1 MNHFPYK
8 PRYEVC
14 IKASENEMEEKHGH
28 NKKKLQIAGKVY
40 LILYETE
47 KLAS

>member
-1 MNHFPYK
+1 MKF
-8 PRYEVC
+8 VF
-14 IKASENEMEEKHGH
+14 KASENGMEEKHGH
-28 NKKKLQIAGKVY
+28 NKKKNLQISGKVY

>member
-1 MNHFPYK
+1 MKF
-8 PRYEVC
+8 VF
-14 IKASENEMEEKHGH
+14 KASDEGWEKNTGTT
-28 NKKKLQIAGKVY
+28 KKNLQIARKVY

>member
-1 MNHFPYK
+1 MKF
-8 PRYEVC
+8 VF
-14 IKASENEMEEKHGH
+14 KASENGVEEKHGH
-28 NKKKLQIAGKVY
+28 NKKNLQISGKVY

>member
-1 MNHFPYK
+1 MKFVLK
-8 PRYEVC
+8 LAR
-14 IKASENEMEEKHGH
+14 MRW
-28 NKKKLQIAGKVY
+28 KKNTGTTKKNLQISGKVY

>member
-1 MNHFPYK
+1 MKFVLK
-8 PRYEVC
+8 LARMRW
-14 IKASENEMEEKHGH
+14 KKKTRAQQ
-28 NKKKLQIAGKVY
+28 KKLQIAGKVY

>member
-14 IKASENEMEEKHGH
+14 IKASENGMEEKHGH
-28 NKKKLQIAGKVY
+28 KKNLQIAGKVY